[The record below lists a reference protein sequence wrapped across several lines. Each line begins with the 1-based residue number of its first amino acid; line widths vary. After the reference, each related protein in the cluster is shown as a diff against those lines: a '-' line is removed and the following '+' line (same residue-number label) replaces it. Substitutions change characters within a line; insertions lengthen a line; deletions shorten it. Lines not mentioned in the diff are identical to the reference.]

1 MKSVGIPLTLGVAF
15 VIGSSDLD
23 HKIKIK
29 PFKQG
34 VKGLNSLVEGEED
47 SIRLNP
53 LQSLVGARY

>member
-1 MKSVGIPLTLGVAF
+1 MKSVGIPLTFGAAF

-29 PFKQG
+29 PIKQG
-34 VKGLNSLVEGEED
+34 VKGLKSLVEGED
-47 SIRLNP
+47 SIRLAP